1 MTYDKGTLSDYRKVR
16 MLSIYSK
23 IRTMHRTLS
32 VIILAAF
39 SPSVLANEFV
49 CRSNSETRVI
59 SVEYEHEGWQVPC
72 KVKYDK
78 PSESLT
84 EYPWSAT
91 AEPGYCEDRAKFL
104 AAKLENWGWTCA
116 EKPLESEK
124 P

>member
-1 MTYDKGTLSDYRKVR
+1 MTYDTRTLSDYRKVR

-39 SPSVLANEFV
+39 SPAVLAKEFV

-59 SVEYEHEGWQVPC
+59 SVAYEHEGWQVPC

-84 EYPWSAT
+84 EYPWSAK
-91 AEPGYCEDRAKFL
+91 AVPGYCEDRAKFL
-104 AAKLENWGWTCA
+104 AAKLENWGWTCQEQPLEN
-116 EKPLESEK
+116 EKP
-124 P
+124 